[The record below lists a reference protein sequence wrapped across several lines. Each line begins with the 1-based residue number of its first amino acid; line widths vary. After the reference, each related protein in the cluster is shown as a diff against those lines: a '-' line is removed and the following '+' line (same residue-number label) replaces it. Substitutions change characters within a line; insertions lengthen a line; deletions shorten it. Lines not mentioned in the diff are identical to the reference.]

1 MQRATYPYRP
11 LQSVQALARALGRP
25 EGVLRSIASRVPSL
39 YIGPMPKLKK
49 SGKGFR
55 DVYDTAVP
63 LKPLLKKINQVF
75 FEVVEF
81 PTYLQG
87 AIKGRDAVRNAQ
99 LHAGAQVAICEDIEK
114 FFDHITADQVFSI
127 WHGFFRFAPDVAEL
141 LTSLTTNA
149 GRVFQGTPTSS
160 YLANLAFWDIEP
172 TVVSK
177 LAVRGIRYSRYVDDI
192 TLSHTSG
199 LSPQDKTWAMAQVI
213 AMMGSRGFK
222 PARDKHAISRGGAP
236 ITVMGMN
243 INRQAS
249 LTAKERGQIRA
260 MVHQL
265 EKKLV
270 RGEVGAEFHQAMDS
284 VCGKL
289 GKLRRLHPG
298 EADRLQIRLRAVRE
312 VARTLPFSTPPH
324 PLVPQWSG
332 AEALPFQPRSA
343 SL

>member
-1 MQRATYPYRP
+1 MLRA
-11 LQSVQALARALGRP
+11 
-25 EGVLRSIASRVPSL
+25 IASRVPSL
-39 YIGPMPKLKK
+39 YVGPMHKPKK

-55 DVYDTAVP
+55 DVYDTAPP

-75 FEVVEF
+75 FEVVDF

-87 AIKGRDAVRNAQ
+87 SIKGRDAVRNAQ

-114 FFDHITADQVFSI
+114 FFDHITADRIFSI

-172 TVVSK
+172 MVVSK
-177 LAVRGIRYSRYVDDI
+177 LAGRGIRYSRYVDDI
-192 TLSHTSG
+192 TMSHASG
-199 LSPQDKTWAMAQVI
+199 LSSRDKAWAMAQVI

-222 PARDKHAISRGGAP
+222 PARGKHAISRGGAA

-243 INRQAS
+243 INRQTS

-265 EKKLV
+265 EKKLS

-284 VCGKL
+284 VSGKL

-298 EADRLQIRLRAVRE
+298 EAERLQCRLRVVRE
-312 VARTLPFSTPPH
+312 VARTLPFLTIPR
-324 PLVPQWSG
+324 PLAREWG
-332 AEALPFQPRSA
+332 DADALPF
-343 SL
+343 